1 MFLATQPLLN
11 SETVVAVLKLIPEP
25 SQGLPREEAK
35 EEDASMGSK
44 DKFELERREVIEEFL
59 EFSRRFPKQFKEAMV
74 DSYLEWKEDL

>member
-1 MFLATQPLLN
+1 
-11 SETVVAVLKLIPEP
+11 
-25 SQGLPREEAK
+25 
-35 EEDASMGSK
+35 MGSK